1 MRRTAANDTR
11 EARMLTHPRQE
22 KSMTQRISH
31 IQQLPELFKRF
42 LEFSNQLEDS
52 AIEESIRD
60 LVSIRTSQ
68 ISGCGFCVE
77 CT

>member
-1 MRRTAANDTR
+1 
-11 EARMLTHPRQE
+11 
-22 KSMTQRISH
+22 MTQRISY